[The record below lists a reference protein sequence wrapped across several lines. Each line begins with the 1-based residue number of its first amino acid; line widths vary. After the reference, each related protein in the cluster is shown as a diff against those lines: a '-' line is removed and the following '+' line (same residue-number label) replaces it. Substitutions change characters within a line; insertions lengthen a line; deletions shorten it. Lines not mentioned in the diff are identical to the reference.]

1 MKKRL
6 SYIIMC
12 LLIPSVVLGGAMIF
26 KNRWFA
32 WVTLCVSVLAC
43 VPFFMSFEKG
53 KANAKTLIMIA
64 VITALS
70 VVGRIIFSPIPGF
83 KPVTAIVLLAGV
95 YFGSEAGFVTGALTA
110 VISNFYFGQ
119 GPWTSF
125 QMFVWGFIGFLAGLF
140 ASRLKKSKLLL
151 ILFGAFSGVLFSLLM
166 DIWSAIWADGRF
178 NLSRYFAAVSSSVP
192 FTVTYVV
199 SNVVFLLI
207 MVVPADKIFNR
218 IKTKY
223 DI

>member
-83 KPVTAIVLLAGV
+83 KPVTAIVVLAGV

-178 NLSRYFAAVSSSVP
+178 NLSRYFAAVSASVP
-192 FTVTYVV
+192 FTVTYAV

-207 MVVPADKIFNR
+207 MVVPADKIFTR